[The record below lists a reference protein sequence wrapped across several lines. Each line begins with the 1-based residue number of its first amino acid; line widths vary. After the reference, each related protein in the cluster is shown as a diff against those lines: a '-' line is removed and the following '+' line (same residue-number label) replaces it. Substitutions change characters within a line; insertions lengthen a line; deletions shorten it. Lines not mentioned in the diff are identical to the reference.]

1 MVNQFSLYF
10 MQSFS
15 VLLSLYHKESALFLH
30 QSLESVF
37 AQTLLPTEVILVE
50 DGPLSEELHAVVKE
64 FQSLQGRGTES
75 LVGFKGKAL
84 NFSCP

>member
-1 MVNQFSLYF
+1 MIKIFFYFDSRCVLIGTLMVNQFSLYF

-50 DGPLSEELHAVVKE
+50 DGPLSEALHAVVK
-64 FQSLQGRGTES
+64 
-75 LVGFKGKAL
+75 
-84 NFSCP
+84 

>member
-50 DGPLSEELHAVVKE
+50 DGP
-64 FQSLQGRGTES
+64 
-75 LVGFKGKAL
+75 
-84 NFSCP
+84 